1 MKNNKI
7 FLTLLVIAIII
18 MPNIAKASNFT
29 NDNLLKIES
38 DLRTE
43 NVAEE
48 DIKILIDKLE
58 NNELWDSM
66 KEEYQDLKPQIIEDN
81 YTKTIYP
88 DGSFMINETIDKTPI
103 SEKYK
108 RAIIRTNSVTIKK
121 NLVFVGASFDMDYE
135 RNTSTNQARILS
147 QYNKNV
153 WTIGG
158 TYSNL
163 QSGYWSGWR
172 SPTNAWMSFDL
183 KLGIGDIGAAS
194 LGWIKGYANGSGHWM
209 EYQ

>member
-7 FLTLLVIAIII
+7 FLMLLVMVMIII
-18 MPNIAKASNFT
+18 PSTAKASNFT
-29 NDNLLKIES
+29 KDNLLQIES

-43 NVAEE
+43 NVAED
-48 DIKILIDKLE
+48 DIKILIEKLE
-58 NNELWDSM
+58 NAELWDSM
-66 KEEYQDLKPQIIEDN
+66 KEEYQNLKPQIIKDN

-88 DGSFMINETIDKTPI
+88 DGSFMIGETIDKTPI
-103 SEKYK
+103 SEKYEK
-108 RAIIRTNSVTIKK
+108 TIIRTNSVTIKK
-121 NLVFVGASFDMDYE
+121 NLIVVGASFDMDYE
-135 RNTSTNQARILS
+135 RNTLTNEARILS
-147 QYNKNV
+147 QYNKNIWV
-153 WTIGG
+153 IGA

-183 KLGIGDIGAAS
+183 NLGIGNIGAS
-194 LGWIKGYANGSGHWM
+194 TFGWIKGYADGSGHWM

>member
-7 FLTLLVIAIII
+7 FLTVLVRAIII

-81 YTKTIYP
+81 YTK
-88 DGSFMINETIDKTPI
+88 
-103 SEKYK
+103 
-108 RAIIRTNSVTIKK
+108 V
-121 NLVFVGASFDMDYE
+121 V
-135 RNTSTNQARILS
+135 
-147 QYNKNV
+147 YNKLFEEMDEINDYLDSKEAL
-153 WTIGG
+153 I
-158 TYSNL
+158 S
-163 QSGYWSGWR
+163 
-172 SPTNAWMSFDL
+172 D
-183 KLGIGDIGAAS
+183 
-194 LGWIKGYANGSGHWM
+194 
-209 EYQ
+209 EYTKYMTLNEFTKEYRLLPEVYKVVEG